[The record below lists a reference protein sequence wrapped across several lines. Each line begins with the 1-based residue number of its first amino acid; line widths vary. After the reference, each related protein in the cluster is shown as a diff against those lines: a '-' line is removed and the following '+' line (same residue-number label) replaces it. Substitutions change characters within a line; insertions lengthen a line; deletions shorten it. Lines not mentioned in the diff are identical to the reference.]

1 MFAMCHSRHQISVR
15 AEDLP
20 SGSLQCVC
28 VFADGVPCEK
38 VVIADAVENYC
49 KHGLNIF
56 LGFALFDP
64 VGGIPRNTGYFEE
77 HAFSDGL
84 LFPVYRTFRNL
95 QLWHARVVCEMR
107 YGSGHVCFCGKI
119 LRTND
124 EKREAFYSGMD
135 KKLLNHL
142 NRDSNCSTYKDR
154 KTLNDVTEYVT
165 TQSEKTRRR
174 KIPHTSDQVR
184 VTTGE
189 EKRTQSASFREE
201 GTEILTSAIDVRA
214 VARVQASRL
223 NNLGYSLLN
232 AFEYEL
238 MLYPEGTDTRSSD
251 PQNPIRFARSRD
263 ISNASF
269 HWKALLR
276 ALNEYQI
283 PLQTFQKEYGRN
295 QYEIVMKP
303 AFDIRGADNAYN
315 LRSCLNKQLSSV
327 MPGYKYSFMT
337 KPYEDSGANGCHIN
351 QSLWLTAANGCV
363 DATPDAEHP
372 SGLST
377 VARSFIAGQLDHMK
391 AICAFAVPD
400 VNSYK
405 RLEPHTFAPQTISWG
420 FENRTACIRVKTGQ
434 NCYWENRLGCA
445 PLNPYLMYA
454 VSVAAGIDGIHRGL
468 DLPESA
474 CVSLDHE
481 DAKPELLPRSLDEAI
496 IHLNNDKAICNALG
510 YPIVKAFS
518 GVKQREVELIQTE
531 KSSEWS
537 LYFDSY

>member
-1 MFAMCHSRHQISVR
+1 MQSRTTANMVSTFSLVLHCLTQ
-15 AEDLP
+15 
-20 SGSLQCVC
+20 SGGYLGTLDTSKSAAAACSTEC
-28 VFADGVPCEK
+28 ETPC
-38 VVIADAVENYC
+38 
-49 KHGLNIF
+49 
-56 LGFALFDP
+56 
-64 VGGIPRNTGYFEE
+64 RQE

-276 ALNEYQI
+276 ALNEYQ
-283 PLQTFQKEYGRN
+283 
-295 QYEIVMKP
+295 
-303 AFDIRGADNAYN
+303 
-315 LRSCLNKQLSSV
+315 S
-327 MPGYKYSFMT
+327 
-337 KPYEDSGANGCHIN
+337 
-351 QSLWLTAANGCV
+351 
-363 DATPDAEHP
+363 
-372 SGLST
+372 
-377 VARSFIAGQLDHMK
+377 
-391 AICAFAVPD
+391 
-400 VNSYK
+400 
-405 RLEPHTFAPQTISWG
+405 
-420 FENRTACIRVKTGQ
+420 
-434 NCYWENRLGCA
+434 
-445 PLNPYLMYA
+445 
-454 VSVAAGIDGIHRGL
+454 
-468 DLPESA
+468 
-474 CVSLDHE
+474 
-481 DAKPELLPRSLDEAI
+481 
-496 IHLNNDKAICNALG
+496 
-510 YPIVKAFS
+510 
-518 GVKQREVELIQTE
+518 
-531 KSSEWS
+531 
-537 LYFDSY
+537 